1 MAKAN
6 PADKATSIEKARD
19 RRRKKI
25 STDQKLLMAMEALLK
40 NGEEFSTTT
49 IERLSEAAGISRA
62 TFYLN
67 YKDKGDLVTHLF
79 EQVKV
84 EIIESAGQWFVS
96 AGTTTYDDIKRTIRG
111 ILGVYKEHYVILSAL
126 HQTAQT
132 NPELAII
139 ARDFKDG
146 LCEASCQALIQ
157 LRQAGRANT
166 EADDMVARLLTLA
179 IDNVSTLQP
188 ELLDERNFQIS
199 CDAWSH
205 ITWSA
210 LVAIQNK

>member
-79 EQVKV
+79 
-84 EIIESAGQWFVS
+84 
-96 AGTTTYDDIKRTIRG
+96 
-111 ILGVYKEHYVILSAL
+111 H
-126 HQTAQT
+126 
-132 NPELAII
+132 
-139 ARDFKDG
+139 
-146 LCEASCQALIQ
+146 
-157 LRQAGRANT
+157 
-166 EADDMVARLLTLA
+166 
-179 IDNVSTLQP
+179 
-188 ELLDERNFQIS
+188 
-199 CDAWSH
+199 
-205 ITWSA
+205 
-210 LVAIQNK
+210 

>member
-1 MAKAN
+1 MPKVN
-6 PADKATSIEKARD
+6 PADKASNIAQARD

-25 STDQKLLMAMEALLK
+25 STDQKLLMAMETLLK

-96 AGTTTYDDIKRTIRG
+96 AGTTTYDDIKRTISG

-132 NPELAII
+132 NPDLALL
-139 ARDFKDG
+139 ARDFKDA
-146 LCEASCQALIQ
+146 LCDASCQALNQ
-157 LRQAGRANT
+157 LKQAGRANT
-166 EADDMVARLLTLA
+166 AADDMVAKLLTLA

-188 ELLDERNFQIS
+188 ELLDESSFKIS

-210 LVAIQNK
+210 LGTAHNK